1 MARLKREDE
10 FYTMLKDLMST
21 IVASTELYVGIVE
34 EFPASQCKIP
44 QMKVFESESDDK
56 ARAIFEKLYVS
67 FITPFD
73 REDISELTFTIDD
86 IIDYT
91 TSVVIRFD
99 LFDVHSMRDEAMQMA
114 ELTLSAVREIKVMID
129 HLPNYKTDP
138 VVMEKARAVGLIE
151 DEGDGVYENALR
163 RLFRDSVDEKERIS
177 WLRLFDRMEKSIDA
191 CEYVARMVRSVV
203 MKSA

>member
-1 MARLKREDE
+1 MARLKKEDE

-21 IVASTELYVGIVE
+21 IVASTELYAGIIDG
-34 EFPASQCKIP
+34 FPASQSKIP
-44 QMKVFESESDDK
+44 QMKVYESECDDK
-56 ARAIFEKLYVS
+56 ARAIFEKLHVS

-73 REDISELTFTIDD
+73 REDISELTFMLDD

-91 TSVVIRFD
+91 TSIAIRFD
-99 LFDVHSMRDEAMQMA
+99 LFNVQSMREEAMQMA
-114 ELTLSAVREIKVMID
+114 ELTLTAVHELEIMID
-129 HLPNYKTDP
+129 HLPNYKSDP

-163 RLFRDSVDEKERIS
+163 CLFRDEVDDTERLS
-177 WLRLFDRMEKSIDA
+177 WLRLFDRMESSIDA
-191 CEYVARMVRSVV
+191 CEYAARMVRSVV